1 MKELLMEDANKVF
14 CYPSLFEK
22 YACRIKKAKYRPHSL
37 DEAEFK
43 NLVFMGTNDTVWAN
57 DQTLVDKLTPEGEPR
72 TLKAVVERIL
82 VEYRYDLPIKIFKH
96 LSEDET
102 WFEGCFIVSARFDP
116 RLLGELKI
124 RPLDM
129 EEKRDSPDGSFYLED
144 GNHRALV
151 YAVFLRLN
159 IIKRYKPVKALISD
173 DWEHIYPWITKPS
186 RQPR

>member
-1 MKELLMEDANKVF
+1 MKEKLMEDANKVF

-37 DEAEFK
+37 DAAEFK

-57 DQTLVDKLTPEGEPR
+57 NQTLVDKLTPEGEPR
-72 TLKAVVERIL
+72 TLKTVVERIL
-82 VEYRYDLPIKIFKH
+82 AAYPFDHPLKIFKH
-96 LSEDET
+96 LSIDEP
-102 WFEGCFIVSARFDP
+102 WFDGCFIVSARFDP
-116 RLLGELKI
+116 HLLGELKI

-129 EEKRDSPDGSFYLED
+129 EEESVSPDGVFYLED

-151 YAVFLRLN
+151 YAVFLRLG
-159 IIKRYKPVKALISD
+159 IIEEYKPVSAIVSD

-186 RQPR
+186 HQPK